1 MEAYE
6 LEVPW
11 VVGLTRTREGGVKE
25 RATTAVSKPREEGM
39 GRGGPTQLMLREK
52 GGGGGGGPMHVARR
66 KMGPGGRQLHEHGG
80 GGCQPGTCRVKQG
93 KS

>member
-1 MEAYE
+1 MEADE

-39 GRGGPTQLMLREK
+39 GRGGPTQLMLRE
-52 GGGGGGGPMHVARR
+52 GGGGSDARGVEEDGARR
-66 KMGPGGRQLHEHGG
+66 PELHEHGG
-80 GGCQPGTCRVKQG
+80 GGCQSGTCRVKQG

>member
-1 MEAYE
+1 MEADE

-39 GRGGPTQLMLREK
+39 GRGGPTQLMLRE
-52 GGGGGGGPMHVARR
+52 GGGSDARGVEEDGARR
-66 KMGPGGRQLHEHGG
+66 PELHEHGG
-80 GGCQPGTCRVKQG
+80 GGCQSGTCRVKQG